1 VKTNTPLSSD
11 SEEKQTVGGLGAS
24 VIVPEAG
31 ASSERLDSRVILNF
45 KLVLVAFIGG
55 VLAIAFLPPFYISVL
70 NLIGIS
76 SIVVIGLVLLTGVV
90 GLTSFGQAAFVGLG
104 AYTSAYLTTVYG
116 WNAFASLPAALL
128 LVAVAAILI
137 GVITVRLSGHYLIL
151 GTIAWGISL
160 YYIFGNTEQL
170 GKYNGI
176 TNVPSLSV
184 VGFKLDKPRAMC
196 VVILS
201 IVGLAMVLTSNL
213 LGSRT
218 GRALRTLRSPELA
231 QSVGINV
238 PHFRL
243 ISFVYAAIL
252 AGLSGWTYAHYLQY
266 VSPGPFNLNASFDY
280 IFMIVVGGTKYVLS
294 AVAGPAFLLAI
305 KAGLQVIVPGDFGG
319 SSTLQLIA
327 FGLIMLLVLKKAP
340 EGLVP
345 LIIDRV
351 VSLRV
356 RPANI
361 LPKQTEIRPD
371 ARQVASHI
379 GECLLTVDNVSKNF
393 GGLMALNKVSFSVKT
408 GEILGLI
415 GPNGAGKST
424 LFNIVSGLMPPSNGR
439 IIFNDVEIQDLP
451 PHKRACL
458 GMARSFQHVQLRPG
472 MSVLD
477 NASLGTFTR
486 GSSGIFQGVFRL
498 ERKENEAL
506 INEAWFQL
514 DRTNLKEHAAEE
526 ATSLP
531 LGKQRV
537 LEIARALCLS
547 PLLLMLDEPAA
558 GLRFQEKA
566 TLAKLLRQL
575 REEGITIVIVD
586 HDMKFVMGLV
596 DRLVVMDFGEKI
608 AEGVP
613 DEIRADSLVHKA
625 YLGS

>member
-1 VKTNTPLSSD
+1 M
-11 SEEKQTVGGLGAS
+11 
-24 VIVPEAG
+24 PEAG
-31 ASSERLDSRVILNF
+31 ASTKRFESRAILNL
-45 KLVLVAFIGG
+45 KTVLIAIIGG
-55 VLAIAFLPPFYISVL
+55 TLAIAFLPPFYISVL

-116 WNAFASLPAALL
+116 WNAFASLPAALS
-128 LVAVAAILI
+128 LVAVAALLI

-176 TNVPSLSV
+176 INVPSLSV
-184 VGFKLDKPRAMC
+184 FDFKLDKPRAMC

-266 VSPGPFNLNASFDY
+266 VSPGPFNISASFDY
-280 IFMIVVGGTKYVLS
+280 IFMIVIGGTKYVLS

-327 FGLIMLLVLKKAP
+327 FGLIMLLLLKKAP

-345 LIIDRV
+345 LFIDRV
-351 VSLRV
+351 VRLRGQS
-356 RPANI
+356 ANI
-361 LPKQTEIRPD
+361 LPEQTESRPD
-371 ARQVASHI
+371 ALEVVSTI
-379 GECLLTVDNVSKNF
+379 GKRLLTVDNVSKNF
-393 GGLMALNKVSFSVKT
+393 GGLMALNQVSFSVKS

-424 LFNIVSGLMPPSNGR
+424 LFNVVSGLTPPSHGR
-439 IIFNDVEIQDLP
+439 IIFNDIEIQDLP
-451 PHKRACL
+451 PHQRASL
-458 GMARSFQHVQLRPG
+458 GVARSFQHVQLRPG

-486 GSSGIFQGVFRL
+486 GSSGVFQGIFRL

-514 DRTNLKEHAAEE
+514 DRTNLKDHAAEE

-537 LEIARALCLS
+537 LEIARALCIS
-547 PLLLMLDEPAA
+547 PILLMLDEPAA
-558 GLRFQEKA
+558 GLRFQEKV

-613 DEIRADSLVHKA
+613 DEIRADPRVQKA

>member
-1 VKTNTPLSSD
+1 MNTPESSD
-11 SEEKQTVGGLGAS
+11 IEVMKVVDELGER
-24 VIVPEAG
+24 VKMPEAG
-31 ASSERLDSRVILNF
+31 ASTKRFESRVFQNL
-45 KLVLVAFIGG
+45 KMVLIAIIGG
-55 VLAIAFLPPFYISVL
+55 TLAIAFLPPFYISVL

-104 AYTSAYLTTVYG
+104 AYTSAYLTTAYS
-116 WNAFASLPAALL
+116 WNAFASLPAALS
-128 LVAVAAILI
+128 LVAVAALLI

-176 TNVPSLSV
+176 INVPSLSV
-184 VGFKLDKPRAMC
+184 FGFKLDKPRAMC

-243 ISFVYAAIL
+243 IAFVYAAIL

-266 VSPGPFNLNASFDY
+266 VSPGPFNISASFDY
-280 IFMIVVGGTKYVLS
+280 IFMIVIGGTKYVLS
-294 AVAGPAFLLAI
+294 AVAGPALLLAI

-319 SSTLQLIA
+319 SGTLQLIA
-327 FGLIMLLVLKKAP
+327 FGLIMLLVLKRAP

-351 VSLRV
+351 VRLRGQS
-356 RPANI
+356 ANI
-361 LPKQTEIRPD
+361 LPEQTESRPD
-371 ARQVASHI
+371 ALEVVSTI
-379 GECLLTVDNVSKNF
+379 GKRLLTVDNVSKNF
-393 GGLMALNKVSFSVKT
+393 GGLMALNRVSFSVKS

-424 LFNIVSGLMPPSNGR
+424 LFNVVSGLTPPSHGR
-439 IIFNDVEIQDLP
+439 IIFNDIEIQDLP
-451 PHKRACL
+451 PHQRASL
-458 GMARSFQHVQLRPG
+458 GVARSFQHVQLRPG

-486 GSSGIFQGVFRL
+486 GSSGVFQGIFRL

-506 INEAWFQL
+506 INEAWLQL
-514 DRTNLKEHAAEE
+514 DRTNLKDHAAEE

-537 LEIARALCLS
+537 LEIARALCIS
-547 PLLLMLDEPAA
+547 PILLMLDEPAA

-613 DEIRADSLVHKA
+613 DEIRADPRVQKA